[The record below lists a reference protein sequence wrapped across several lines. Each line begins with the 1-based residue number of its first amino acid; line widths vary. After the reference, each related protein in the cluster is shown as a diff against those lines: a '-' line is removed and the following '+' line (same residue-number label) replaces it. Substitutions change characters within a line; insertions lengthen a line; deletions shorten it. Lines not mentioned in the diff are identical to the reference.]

1 MSDHDVLK
9 FLVNITICILYRT
22 SGYYD
27 RCLFIQ
33 HGVSLLEDL
42 VITLA
47 DGIASMYLELISV
60 DSSTSSEM
68 NSLGLSLCSLSTRA
82 LQRLRNEV
90 PVFFHSICHYNS
102 SPCCPF
108 PFLPIQELV
117 LVDDYG

>member
-1 MSDHDVLK
+1 MK
-9 FLVNITICILYRT
+9 FLVNVTIRILYRR

-60 DSSTSSEM
+60 DSSTSSSEM
-68 NSLGLSLCSLSTRA
+68 NSLDLSLCSLSTRA

-90 PVFFHSICHYNS
+90 PVPILFAIIILLLVALPLS
-102 SPCCPF
+102 SHTGASM
-108 PFLPIQELV
+108 
-117 LVDDYG
+117 VDDYG